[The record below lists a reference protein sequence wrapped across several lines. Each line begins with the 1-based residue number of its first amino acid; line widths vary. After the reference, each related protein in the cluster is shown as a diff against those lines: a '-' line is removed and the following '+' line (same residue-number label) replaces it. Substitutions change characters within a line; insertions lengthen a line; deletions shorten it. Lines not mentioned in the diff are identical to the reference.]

1 MNRKAILGLLCFSV
15 VAVQLFAADGAPAS
29 PEAAGSS
36 ASSGTTNTNASA
48 VSGKDID
55 TLRKQIAEQE
65 KEIEKLQKAVSAQ
78 RELLETTMKA
88 VSTGAVS
95 NSAAAPMLVNASGSG
110 VLQPVAPASR
120 VTQDAASADVPAP
133 LSLKIGNTFI
143 TPVGFM
149 DLTWVTRSTN
159 VGSGIGTNFG
169 SIPFNNQATAAGN
182 IPDNYFSVQNSRIGA
197 RFDAMMHNTKILG
210 YWESDFLGNQPTNIE
225 VSSNAATFRL
235 RVFFVDLQKGQWE
248 VTGGQTWSLM
258 TPGRSGISPIP
269 GNIFFTNNVDTNY
282 QIGLTWARQSGIR
295 VTWHPTDKV
304 AWAFAA
310 ENPQQY
316 GGGSSGGGVITFPSN
331 LPTAMQSQLNT
342 GSASYGTTAWTP
354 DLISKVAFD
363 PNKAVHVELAGIL
376 TTTHT
381 YNPSTF
387 QTYTTPG
394 GGVEFNSNF
403 QVFKNFRVIE
413 NFTYGDGI
421 GRYFFGQ
428 APSEILY
435 NTGAAA
441 NIRSGGTVDGIEM
454 NVAKNTALYAY
465 YGGMYA
471 ARTTTVDPLTHKVV
485 GYGGAGSATGNN
497 RTIQEATFGVQQTF
511 WRDPKW
517 GALQF
522 YAQYSYLFRDPWWFS
537 STTAPRQADTNM
549 LFLDL
554 RYVLPGAPPKLK

>member
-15 VAVQLFAADGAPAS
+15 VAVQLFAADGVPAS
-29 PEAAGSS
+29 PEASGSS
-36 ASSGTTNTNASA
+36 ASSGTNNTNAPA
-48 VSGKDID
+48 ISGKDID
-55 TLRKQIAEQE
+55 SLRKQIAEQE

-78 RELLETTMKA
+78 RELLETTMRA
-88 VSTGAVS
+88 VSTGTVS
-95 NSAAAPMLVNASGSG
+95 STTAAPMLVNASGSG
-110 VLQPVAPASR
+110 VLQPVAPATR
-120 VTQDAASADVPAP
+120 VTQDAASGDNPAP
-133 LSLKIGNTFI
+133 LSLKIGDTYI

-149 DLTWVTRSTN
+149 DLTSVTRTTN

-169 SIPFNNQATAAGN
+169 SIPFNNQATAPGN
-182 IPDNYFSVQNSRIGA
+182 LADNYISVQNSRIGA
-197 RFDAMMHNTKILG
+197 RFDAMMHDTKILG

-235 RVFFVDLQKGQWE
+235 RLFFVDVQKGQWE

-258 TPGRSGISPIP
+258 TPDRSGISPLP
-269 GNIFFTNNVDTNY
+269 SSIFFTNNVDTNY
-282 QIGLTWARQSGIR
+282 QIGLVWARQAGIR
-295 VTWHPTDKV
+295 LTWHPSDKV

-316 GGGSSGGGVITFPSN
+316 GGGSSGGGTITFPSN

-342 GSASYGTTAWTP
+342 GASSYGTPALTP
-354 DLISKVAFD
+354 DFISKVAFD
-363 PNKAVHVELAGIL
+363 PNTSAHVEIAGIL
-376 TTTHT
+376 STTKT

-387 QTYTTPG
+387 QGYTTPG
-394 GGVEFNSNF
+394 GGVSFNSNF
-403 QVFKNFRVIE
+403 QVLKGLRLIE
-413 NFTYGDGI
+413 NFTYGDGV

-428 APSEILY
+428 SPDVILY

-441 NIRSGGTVDGIEM
+441 NIRSGGTVDGIEYQLG
-454 NVAKNTALYAY
+454 KKTALYAY

-471 ARTTTVDPLTHKVV
+471 GRTTTVDPLTHKVV
-485 GYGGAGSATGNN
+485 GYGGAGSSTGNN
-497 RTIQEATFGVQQTF
+497 RTIEEATFGVQQTF

-522 YAQYSYLFRDPWWFS
+522 YAQYSYLWRDPWWFS
-537 STTAPRQADTNM
+537 SITAPRQADTNM
-549 LFLDL
+549 IFLDL

>member
-15 VAVQLFAADGAPAS
+15 VAVQLFASDGTPAS
-29 PEAAGSS
+29 PEASGSS
-36 ASSGTTNTNASA
+36 ASSGTTNNNAPA
-48 VSGKDID
+48 ISGKDID
-55 TLRKQIAEQE
+55 ALRKQIAEQE

-78 RELLETTMKA
+78 RELLETTMRA
-88 VSTGAVS
+88 VSAGGVS
-95 NSAAAPMLVNASGSG
+95 TTAGAPMLVNASGSG
-110 VLQPVAPASR
+110 VLQPVAPANR

-169 SIPFNNQATAAGN
+169 SIPFSNQATAAGN
-182 IPDNYFSVQNSRIGA
+182 VPDNYFSVQNSRIGA
-197 RFDAMMHNTKILG
+197 RFDALMHDTKILG

-235 RVFFVDLQKGQWE
+235 RLFFVDVQKGQWE

-269 GNIFFTNNVDTNY
+269 GSIFFTQNVDTNY

-295 VTWHPTDKV
+295 LTWHPNDQI

-310 ENPQQY
+310 ENPTQY
-316 GGGSSGGGVITFPSN
+316 GGGSSGGGTITFPSN
-331 LPTAMQSQLNT
+331 LPAAMQSQLNL
-342 GSASYGTTAWTP
+342 GASSYSTPAWTP
-354 DLISKVAFD
+354 DLITKVAFD
-363 PNKAVHVELAGIL
+363 PSKAAHIEAAGIL

-381 YNPSTF
+381 YNPATF
-387 QTYTTPG
+387 QSYTKTG
-394 GGVEFNSNF
+394 GGFEFNSNF
-403 QVFKNFRVIE
+403 QVFKSLRVIE

-428 APSEILY
+428 APSVILY
-435 NTGAAA
+435 NTGSAG
-441 NIRSGGTVDGIEM
+441 NIHSGGTVDGVEF
-454 NVAKNTALYAY
+454 NVAKNTALYSY

-471 ARTTTVDPLTHKVV
+471 ARTTTIDPLTHKPV
-485 GYGGAGSATGNN
+485 GYGGAGSASGNN
-497 RTIQEATFGVQQTF
+497 RTIQEITFGLQQTF

-522 YAQYSYLFRDPWWFS
+522 YLQYSYLFRDPWYL
-537 STTAPRQADTNM
+537 APVGPRQADSNM